1 MTRSRA
7 SPVSAMPNALRS
19 TPHLNPTMFGFTRHD
34 GCWNQC
40 FFNAG
45 PEQLQPTIGWQ
56 TRRETPLHKRI
67 SQLTVSCTHFFTNI
81 KTQLPHKQDMNN
93 TGFSFEPICVHIDH
107 ACCVA
112 WGEKQFNDV
121 GQQKNQIE
129 TFAVSQRAACN
140 WPPSFP
146 ELQLWWF
153 FSVFEFCFCF
163 GGKKSTFSSIRFS
176 PILPMYFSNL
186 FFLFFACWWLKDQL
200 RKFDFSSRIFLPPW
214 LASLACRRLPTSK
227 KKKEPEIQG
236 KIQKSQQK
244 PPPKFVQKTLLRRTP
259 TWRLEK
265 HKQYFQNAAAW
276 LLSIVLPFQYIS
288 SRHFSDNFFSSLSQ
302 GNTWS
307 ATFWSPVRTL
317 FAKIPLKVQLTQNLP
332 QAFEETWARR
342 MRHWPQNCQKNWAA
356 VMAYICKW
364 HNFSQSTT
372 CFLHIP
378 TRKYSSSSLHVD
390 SCILVFKKF
399 SHRISSFQD
408 LISR

>member
-153 FSVFEFCFCF
+153 FSVSECCFCF
-163 GGKKSTFSSIRFS
+163 SRKEIHFQFYTLFPNFTNVLFQFVFFCFSRVDGSRITMTSKSSMPPPAYKQKKKGTGDPRQNSEESAEAASKVCAENVTQTNPYLEARKAQAVLPECSRLVTFNRLTIPIHFQSTFFWQFFFILVPRQHLKRNILESCSNFICENTVESSINSEFATGVWRNVGHKDETLAAELSKELSSSHGLHLQMTQFQSIYNMFS
-176 PILPMYFSNL
+176 TYTNSQIFKQFS
-186 FFLFFACWWLKDQL
+186 A
-200 RKFDFSSRIFLPPW
+200 R
-214 LASLACRRLPTSK
+214 
-227 KKKEPEIQG
+227 
-236 KIQKSQQK
+236 
-244 PPPKFVQKTLLRRTP
+244 
-259 TWRLEK
+259 
-265 HKQYFQNAAAW
+265 W
-276 LLSIVLPFQYIS
+276 LLHLGFQEI
-288 SRHFSDNFFSSLSQ
+288 
-302 GNTWS
+302 
-307 ATFWSPVRTL
+307 
-317 FAKIPLKVQLTQNLP
+317 FA
-332 QAFEETWARR
+332 
-342 MRHWPQNCQKNWAA
+342 
-356 VMAYICKW
+356 
-364 HNFSQSTT
+364 
-372 CFLHIP
+372 
-378 TRKYSSSSLHVD
+378 
-390 SCILVFKKF
+390 
-399 SHRISSFQD
+399 
-408 LISR
+408 